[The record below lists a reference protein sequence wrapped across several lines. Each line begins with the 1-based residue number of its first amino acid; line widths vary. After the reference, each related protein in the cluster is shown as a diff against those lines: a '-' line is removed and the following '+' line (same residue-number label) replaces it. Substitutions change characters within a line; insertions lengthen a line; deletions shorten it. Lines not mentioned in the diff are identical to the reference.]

1 MNMIR
6 NYNEQDKEK
15 VIEFHK
21 RIMIEA
27 NAYLAGPWDDDLSDI
42 EAVYI
47 RPGGCF
53 VLIEEANAI
62 LAMGAL
68 RIVADKVAEIKR
80 MRVETSLQRWGLG
93 QKIID
98 HLMQHAKLM
107 GIERVI
113 LDTTEV
119 QIAAQNFYEKNG
131 FIEYKRS
138 KWNGIVI
145 IFYEKFI

>member
-1 MNMIR
+1 MIR
-6 NYNEQDKEK
+6 NYKDNDKTK
-15 VIEFHK
+15 VIEFQK

-27 NAYLAGPWDDDLSDI
+27 SAYLPGPWDDDLSDI
-42 EAVYI
+42 GAVYI

-68 RIVADKVAEIKR
+68 RIVTDKVAEIKR
-80 MRVETSLQRWGLG
+80 MRVETSLQRRGLG
-93 QKIID
+93 QKILD

-113 LDTTEV
+113 LDTSEV

-131 FIEYKRS
+131 FTEYKRD
-138 KWNGIVI
+138 KWNGIII
-145 IFYEKFI
+145 IFYEKYL